1 MIDLPA
7 IAAYT
12 LVMSIT
18 PGPNNVMLTASGVNF
33 GFRRTLPH
41 MAGISLG
48 FASQSVL
55 ISLGLGAIFMRMPQV
70 QTWLS
75 WIGAAYLAYMGWRLL
90 GAGSVGKAESARPLH
105 AWEAVGFQWVNPK
118 AWVMALTVGV
128 MFSPKS
134 LELLVAVP
142 MVFLVLVSVNFP
154 CLCVW
159 AGFGSAMRGFLED
172 RRRRL
177 VFNAV
182 MAALLVATGLMMV
195 LG

>member
-1 MIDLPA
+1 LIDLPA
-7 IAAYT
+7 IGAYT
-12 LVMSIT
+12 FVMSIT

-48 FASQSVL
+48 FASQAML
-55 ISLGLGAIFMRMPQV
+55 ISSGLGVIFMRAPQV
-70 QTWLS
+70 QTWLA
-75 WIGAAYLAYMGWRLL
+75 WVGAVYLAYMGWRLL
-90 GAGSVGKAESARPLH
+90 GAGSVGKAESTRPLR
-105 AWEAVGFQWVNPK
+105 AWEAAGFQFVNPK

-128 MFSPKS
+128 MFSSKS
-134 LELLVAVP
+134 MDWAVAMP
-142 MVFLVLVSVNFP
+142 AVFLVLVAINFP

-159 AGFGSAMRGFLED
+159 TAFGSGMRGLLED

-182 MAALLVATGLMMV
+182 MAVLLVATGVMMV
-195 LG
+195 WA